1 MAKYKVVFDREA
13 CIGALACI
21 AARPELWKKANDG
34 KVDLVKGKKR
44 KDGKYELLIDESQ
57 LKAHKESVNACP
69 VAAIEI
75 EKIN

>member
-1 MAKYKVVFDREA
+1 MKNLENKT
-13 CIGALACI
+13 
-21 AARPELWKKANDG
+21 
-34 KVDLVKGKKR
+34 KKR

-75 EKIN
+75 EKI